1 MTKNEVKDL
10 RTVYSCDS
18 PTRILLCFY
27 FEHLLQIKNTHQKKK
42 KKDSEYVNY

>member
-18 PTRILLCFY
+18 PTTIMLCFY
-27 FEHLLQIKNTHQKKK
+27 FEHLLQIKKQTPKNKKNK
-42 KKDSEYVNY
+42 KRQ